1 VKVFGSVKKCLSW
14 VGVVPQNDESA
25 GKKKSTRIAKGN
37 SWLKP
42 VLVQCANAAIKDK
55 KHPEIREKYLAI
67 KKRRGHGK
75 AIIAIAKKLM
85 TAIYFMLLIDQMY
98 TPRLGND
105 TAPKRG
111 KISLE
116 KLIAHYQSQGYTITS
131 KGLTVPAFCD
141 KSAAS

>member
-1 VKVFGSVKKCLSW
+1 MNSPCSVKRCLSW

-75 AIIAIAKKLM
+75 AIITIAKRLM
-85 TAIYFMLLIDQMY
+85 TAIYFMLLRDEMY
-98 TPRLGND
+98 APRLGKD
-105 TAPKRG
+105 KAPKRG

-116 KLIAHYQSQGYTITS
+116 KLIMHYQSQGYTITS
-131 KGLTVPAFCD
+131 KGLPVPTFNKD
-141 KSAAS
+141 SVAS